1 MMLTPNELRGMRTTN
16 TEALPEVAVVQRSTY
31 SPDGRGGTETVTSVV
46 GTFPARIGALSQ
58 ADQTMYADK
67 LGARVGFILVF
78 PSGTP
83 VEPRDRVVIGVRSFE
98 VLASP
103 DRGAWELTRRAVVV
117 EVSQ

>member
-1 MMLTPNELRGMRTTN
+1 MLTPRELASMRTTN
-16 TEALPEVAVVQRSTY
+16 VEALPEIAVVQRSTY
-31 SPDGRGGTETVTSVV
+31 GADGRGGTETITSNI
-46 GTFPARIGALSQ
+46 GTFPARIGSLSQ

-67 LGARVGFILVF
+67 LGARVGFIIVF

-83 VEPRDRVVIGVRSFE
+83 VEPRDRVVIGARSFE